1 MINTSFI
8 QERFGTQHGEMLDSI
23 DAPFQLAHADLADL
37 NCFNKFTVAPKY
49 CVLCVDLFASKTYA
63 YGIKQKTKLR
73 NILEAFYEEI
83 DNERSYL
90 KKENRYSMRPQTN
103 QEFNQN
109 EIKILYNKFNVEQ
122 LNSKLNEGHTVG
134 VEQKN

>member
-1 MINTSFI
+1 M
-8 QERFGTQHGEMLDSI
+8 
-23 DAPFQLAHADLADL
+23 
-37 NCFNKFTVAPKY
+37 
-49 CVLCVDLFASKTYA
+49 DLFASKTYA
-63 YGIKQKTKLR
+63 YG
-73 NILEAFYEEI
+73 LEAFYEEI

-134 VEQKN
+134 VEQKI

>member
-1 MINTSFI
+1 M
-8 QERFGTQHGEMLDSI
+8 
-23 DAPFQLAHADLADL
+23 
-37 NCFNKFTVAPKY
+37 
-49 CVLCVDLFASKTYA
+49 DLFASKTYA

-90 KKENRYSMRPQTN
+90 KKENRCSMRPQTN

-134 VEQKN
+134 VEQKI

>member
-1 MINTSFI
+1 M
-8 QERFGTQHGEMLDSI
+8 
-23 DAPFQLAHADLADL
+23 
-37 NCFNKFTVAPKY
+37 
-49 CVLCVDLFASKTYA
+49 DLFASKTYA
-63 YGIKQKTKLR
+63 YGIKQKTKLG

-134 VEQKN
+134 VEQKI